1 MNLVLKKQ
9 IPSKEKEQVKTSA
22 TVMDESA
29 GAEIDDL
36 SMAIKKKIKK
46 KKKSKKK

>member
-1 MNLVLKKQ
+1 
-9 IPSKEKEQVKTSA
+9 
-22 TVMDESA
+22 MDESA
-29 GAEIDDL
+29 EAEIDDL